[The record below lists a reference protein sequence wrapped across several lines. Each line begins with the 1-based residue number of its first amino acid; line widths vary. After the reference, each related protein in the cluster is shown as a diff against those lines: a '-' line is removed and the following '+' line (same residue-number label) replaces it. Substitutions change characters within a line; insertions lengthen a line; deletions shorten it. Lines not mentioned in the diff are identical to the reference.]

1 MTACVKIETLR
12 QFARVEED
20 VDDVM
25 LELMAESATGL
36 IETRLR
42 RPVIGDVNAGAVAAT
57 VDEVPKDIQVAC
69 CMLMVR
75 LGFAWGGWRRF
86 CKECV
91 LLLAVSCG
99 LFAALSLLKRFYAGT
114 GMFVFH
120 NA

>member
-69 CMLMVR
+69 CMLVAFMYENR
-75 LGFAWGGWRRF
+75 SATDEELRDRCMRSTFLDRYIDWSSGESEGEA
-86 CKECV
+86 
-91 LLLAVSCG
+91 
-99 LFAALSLLKRFYAGT
+99 
-114 GMFVFH
+114 
-120 NA
+120 

>member
-12 QFARVEED
+12 QVARVEED

-42 RPVIGDVNAGAVAAT
+42 RPVIGNVNAGAVAAT

-69 CMLMVR
+69 CMLVAFMYENR
-75 LGFAWGGWRRF
+75 SATDEELRDR
-86 CKECV
+86 CMR
-91 LLLAVSCG
+91 S
-99 LFAALSLLKRFYAGT
+99 
-114 GMFVFH
+114 MFLDRYIDWSSGESEGE
-120 NA
+120 A